1 MKTKKLLTQIIK
13 TKMKKL
19 VFTLGLCMMVSI
31 AFGQKK
37 AVTDALKKA
46 KEAKP
51 NFIEARALIKGA
63 LVHTET
69 KDDPKTWYTAGQIES
84 LQLDQEST
92 KQLLKQQFNEETMY
106 EALFAVYPYFVKAYD
121 LDMKPD
127 AKGAV
132 KPKFVKDMK
141 SILTANMG
149 HYMNG
154 GVYYYDKKDFKKSH
168 DLFNQFV
175 EIFESPIMGGDG
187 KINTS
192 TSDSSY
198 LYSNYYAAITASFS
212 GDFDLSIKAIS
223 RATQLDFKRNEM
235 IQFLSEEYKKVGDTV
250 NWEKTLNDGLA
261 VFPKDEFILFNLV
274 DLYLNTDRNT
284 KALEFINQAIQNNPG
299 DAQLYG
305 IAGRIYESGIKDMDK
320 AEEFFKKAY
329 DIDSESAEANS
340 NMGRVFFNRGV
351 VLLDEASRISDV
363 KQYTEER
370 DKAREVLRKAL
381 PYFEKAFKLNPDVM
395 ENKIAL
401 RSIYYNLEMADK
413 LKEIETAMGGG
424 DS

>member
-13 TKMKKL
+13 KKMKKL
-19 VFTLGLCMMVSI
+19 VFTLGLCMVASI
-31 AFGQKK
+31 SFGQKK

-46 KEAKP
+46 KESKP
-51 NFIEARALIKGA
+51 NFVEARTLIKGA
-63 LVHTET
+63 LENAET

-92 KQLLKQQFNEETMY
+92 KQLLKQPFNEEVMY
-106 EALFAVYPYFVKAYD
+106 GALVEVYPYFVKAYE

-127 AKGAV
+127 AKGSV

-154 GVYYYDKKDFKKSH
+154 GIYYFDKKEFKKSH

-175 EIFESPIMGGDG
+175 EVFESPIMGGNG
-187 KINTS
+187 KTNTT

-198 LYSNYYAAITASFS
+198 LYSNYYAAITASMH
-212 GDFDLSIKAIS
+212 GDLDLSIKAMS
-223 RATQLDFKRNEM
+223 RASQLDFKRNEM
-235 IQFLSEEYKKVGDTV
+235 YQFLSDEYKKAGDTI
-250 NWEKTLNDGLA
+250 NWEKTLNEGLA
-261 VFPKDEFILFNLV
+261 LYPKDEFILFNLI

-284 KALEFINQAIQNNPG
+284 KALEYINTAIQNNPE

-320 AEEFFKKAY
+320 AEEFFKKAL
-329 DIDSESAEANS
+329 DMDKESAEANS

-351 VLLDEASRISDV
+351 VLLDEASKISDV
-363 KQYTEER
+363 KQYNEER
-370 DKAREVLRKAL
+370 EKAREVLKMAL
-381 PYFEKAFKLNPDVM
+381 PFFEKAFKLDPDIM
-395 ENKIAL
+395 ENRIAL
-401 RSIYYNLEMADK
+401 RSIYYNLEMNDK
-413 LKEIETAMGGG
+413 LKELETIIGGG
-424 DS
+424 S